1 MTTTSLHLTEIAD
14 LDAWRAIQARIMAA
28 TGLRMGLWTSDHAS
42 GGPERLLPEPMVP
55 PACQYVQMD
64 KSRRERCEQFHR
76 SVRAEVQ
83 RRRRASCQ
91 TCPFGIQYMAVPLTG
106 EGVLAGHW
114 EGGYVALP
122 GPARVP
128 DASLDPGTWLSALA
142 QTPHR
147 NEGEIGAALELLE
160 LLWNQVVGCQAQK
173 GRRRAQVLQLV
184 GHEVSRTLDASR
196 SLDATFDRFV
206 HLVTQALG
214 APIGVLL
221 LVERHSGDLVVRAS
235 TGLGAE
241 AIPNTRARHGEG
253 VAGRV
258 LATGEAV
265 VSNDAQADTRFQFQH
280 PPFATVQSIMGIPV
294 RLNRE
299 VVGVLDIAS
308 YAPQAFLEDDVTLA
322 RDLVGL
328 LEGVLAYDAALALP
342 AADMDAITISL
353 KAVTASMRHEL
364 GTDSLLEQIMDLI
377 TKVMRTATGAL
388 FLVDEARQELRMK
401 CSRGIEDGRV
411 AETVRIGEGVVG
423 WVAQTGEPLYVPI
436 VSEDSRYLQV
446 RDDLRSELAVPLL
459 ANGQVIGVIDVGSIH
474 HHFFSED
481 EIQILTI
488 LASLAVLALRAERA
502 SV

>member
-1 MTTTSLHLTEIAD
+1 MTTTSLHLTELAD
-14 LDAWRAIQARIMAA
+14 LEAWKAIQTRIMAA
-28 TGLRMGLWTSDHAS
+28 TGLRMGLWTAE
-42 GGPERLLPEPMVP
+42 PERLLPEPLLP

-76 SVRAEVQ
+76 SVRSDVQ
-83 RRRRASCQ
+83 RRRSASCQ

-106 EGVLAGHW
+106 DGVMAGHW
-114 EGGYVALP
+114 EGGFVAVP

-128 DASLDPGTWLSALA
+128 DASLDPSTWLSALA

-147 NEGEIGAALELLE
+147 NETEIWAALELLE
-160 LLWNQVVGCQAQK
+160 LLWNQVVGCQAQR

-196 SLDATFDRFV
+196 SLDATFERFV
-206 HLVTQALG
+206 YMVTQALG

-221 LVERHSGDLVVRAS
+221 LIERVSGDLVVRAS
-235 TGLGAE
+235 TGLGPE
-241 AIPNTRARHGEG
+241 AIPNTRARLGEG

-258 LATGEAV
+258 LESGEAV
-265 VSNDAQADTRFQFQH
+265 VSNDVPSDPRFQFQH
-280 PPFATVQSIMGIPV
+280 APFATVQSIIGMPV

-299 VVGVLDIAS
+299 IVGVLDIAS
-308 YAPQAFLEDDVTLA
+308 YAPQAFSDDDVTLV
-322 RDLVGL
+322 RDLVAL
-328 LEGVLAYDAALALP
+328 VEGVLAYDAAVAIP

-377 TKVMRTATGAL
+377 TKVLRTATGAIWL
-388 FLVDEARQELRMK
+388 LDGQELRVK
-401 CSRGIEDGRV
+401 CSRGLDRV
-411 AETVRIGEGVVG
+411 SEPVRMGDGVVG

-436 VSEDSRYLQV
+436 LGVDSRYVQV
-446 RDDLRSELAVPLL
+446 REDLRSELAVPLL
-459 ANGQVIGVIDVGSIH
+459 ADGKVIGVIDVGSIH